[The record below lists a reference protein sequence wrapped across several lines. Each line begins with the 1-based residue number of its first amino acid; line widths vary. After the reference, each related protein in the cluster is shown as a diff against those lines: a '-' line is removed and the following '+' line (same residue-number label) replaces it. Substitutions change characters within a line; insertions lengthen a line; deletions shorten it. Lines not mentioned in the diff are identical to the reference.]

1 MSQSINFKELSN
13 HLRPYIISIL
23 TEYVSGGE
31 LTGREYRAASIYGGK
46 GTSFSFNVDT
56 QKWADFAAQGHQGGD
71 VISLVATIKN
81 LKQFDAAKELAE
93 KYSFTTDDSAR
104 NHIPSFIMPN
114 LGKPEHVYI
123 YRNVLNQPTHA
134 VPRYV
139 LNEKK
144 ANGKF
149 KKEFRQWHFSD
160 EQNKWI
166 AKATEITP
174 LYNLHLIHAF
184 PEKKVVVCEG
194 EKAAEAAQKVLGDVH
209 YVTTCWMAGT
219 KETNIKKVNLS
230 PLFGRNVV
238 LWPDNDEVGFQAMA
252 FIANHIAQAAAT
264 INIINAKPTDPETFD
279 AADLLDMGLS
289 KPEINAWL
297 KERLVKLK
305 PISDPALG
313 ISQSSSPQAELGVP
327 RPSAGSSSL
336 EAVPHRTGEIV
347 RQNDAQLTNN
357 FNPSPLQHDNLPTVG
372 VVNADDKL
380 KPFDQARASMR
391 WEQMGLQMKSQ
402 YKVFETEDNVKRI
415 FLYDPK
421 YQNIFFYDEFSK
433 QHMTTFNSPVPIPY
447 TDNVITE
454 IKMDLQKI
462 YMFGSVSTS
471 AVKSV
476 VELFRDMS
484 PRRNLLKERL
494 DKIVWDQKPRI
505 NNFMVDIYGVEP
517 SDYTTA
523 VSRIFWL
530 SMVKRIIQPGC
541 KADIMI
547 ILEGPEGIKKS
558 HSLEIIGGQ
567 YYDIAGKDIR
577 SKDFYQKLIGNYLVE
592 MGELNSF
599 SKSEHN
605 DIQEMLSTTTDKFR
619 VPYGKVV
626 EAQPRTCIF
635 VGTTNDSNY
644 LKSENARRYLPVTTT
659 KVEFDVLKQD
669 LDQYF
674 AEAIAR
680 LNLGEDHW
688 EFPRDLAKEQTSM
701 RQQEDDPWTD
711 MIATWVSDVSLVR
724 TSTLLDDVL
733 KVRTDLQN
741 KTHSV
746 RIGQIMR
753 KLGYYYDYRTING
766 RRFKVWIDK
775 GFNIKHYENDQQ
787 KLDTR
792 ADPLPPKIPTR
803 LF

>member
-1 MSQSINFKELSN
+1 M
-13 HLRPYIISIL
+13 
-23 TEYVSGGE
+23 
-31 LTGREYRAASIYGGK
+31 AANIYGGK
-46 GTSFSFNVDT
+46 GSSFSFNIDT
-56 QKWADFAAQGHQGGD
+56 QKWADFAANDHQGGD
-71 VISLVATIKN
+71 IISLIAKIKSIS
-81 LKQFDAAKELAE
+81 QFDSAKMLAE
-93 KYSFTTDDSAR
+93 QYGYVTDTSAR
-104 NHIPSFIMPN
+104 NFIPSFIN
-114 LGKPEHVYI
+114 SQLGKPDAVFI
-123 YRNVLNQPTHA
+123 YKNILGQPTHA
-134 VPRYV
+134 VPRYI
-139 LNEKK
+139 LNEKNSK
-144 ANGKF
+144 GKF
-149 KKEFRQWHFSD
+149 KKEFRQWHFNE

-166 AKATEITP
+166 AKSTDVTP
-174 LYNLHLIHAF
+174 LYNLDLIKAF
-184 PEKKVVVCEG
+184 PDKKIVVCEG
-194 EKAAEAAQKVLGDVH
+194 EKAAEAAQKVLGDKS
-209 YVTTCWMAGT
+209 YVTTCWIGGSKIT
-219 KETNIKKVNLS
+219 VIKKVNLS

-238 LWPDNDEVGFQAMA
+238 LWPDNDEPGIEAMS
-252 FIANHIAQAAAT
+252 FIAQQIAQAAST
-264 INIINAKPTDPETFD
+264 INLIMPKKSDPETFD
-279 AADLLDMGLS
+279 AADLLDLGLEPAE
-289 KPEINAWL
+289 KNKWL
-297 KERLVKLK
+297 KDRLIKLK
-305 PISDPALG
+305 PTSEGVGGAVV
-313 ISQSSSPQAELGVP
+313 SSPRTDSTEANPLT
-327 RPSAGSSSL
+327 PSPI
-336 EAVPHRTGEIV
+336 VPHRTADIIE
-347 RQNDAQLTNN
+347 
-357 FNPSPLQHDNLPTVG
+357 PEG
-372 VVNADDKL
+372 VPQITISTTNADDRL
-380 KPFDQARASMR
+380 APFDQAKASMR
-391 WEQMGLQMKSQ
+391 WEMMGLQMKSQ

-415 FLYDPK
+415 FSYDPK

-659 KVEFDVLKQD
+659 KVEFDLLKQD

-688 EFPRDLAKEQTSM
+688 EFPRDLAKEQTEM
-701 RQQEDDPWTD
+701 RQQEDDPWVSR
-711 MIATWVSDVSLVR
+711 IRSYVSDVNV
-724 TSTLLDDVL
+724 
-733 KVRTDLQN
+733 VRTDTILGPYCLNVRPEIQN
-741 KTHSV
+741 STHSK
-746 RIGQIMR
+746 RIGQVMR
-753 KLGYYYDYRTING
+753 KLGFDYNYRMIEGVRQKAWILRGFEN
-766 RRFKVWIDK
+766 RRYETDADK
-775 GFNIKHYENDQQ
+775 MRREMPAE
-787 KLDTR
+787 LDR
-792 ADPLPPKIPTR
+792 R
-803 LF
+803 LL